1 MIATDKIKKK
11 NETITNFQ
19 LLNISFTSLERNSD
33 TLYNTPR
40 MITTG
45 KIKVKKNNKAIGEI
59 SILTYHGSLINLSIK
74 L

>member
-1 MIATDKIKKK
+1 M
-11 NETITNFQ
+11 
-19 LLNISFTSLERNSD
+19 
-33 TLYNTPR
+33 PR

-45 KIKVKKNNKAIGEI
+45 KIKVKKNNIAIGDI